1 VQPVSTSH
9 LERSAA
15 YAVAAA
21 NDNSPEFA
29 RAAANYAIEA
39 VTGPQE
45 HFEAMLNAYSAD
57 ADLLDQR
64 TSPVTLANSQLWP
77 GRLPAWVLEAWDEL
91 KRALLASGDDWI
103 VWTDWYEERLKGR
116 PGLQS
121 QSGGELLNLEV
132 ARAAVPQE
140 MWGGDPATLNA
151 HIRELFRS
159 HGISRYEI
167 RNERNVAQELKG
179 LTQQELA
186 IIG

>member
-1 VQPVSTSH
+1 
-9 LERSAA
+9 
-15 YAVAAA
+15 
-21 NDNSPEFA
+21 
-29 RAAANYAIEA
+29 
-39 VTGPQE
+39 
-45 HFEAMLNAYSAD
+45 MLNAYSAD